1 MIPILTGA
9 YVNPL
14 DDITDKIGDK
24 DWAIKKGEWLIGEY
38 QQGRTV
44 ISNSRREQ
52 IRTARLYGQGM
63 QSNTKYKDILTPWN
77 KSKSKRV
84 QDLNISWD
92 IFPIFPKFRNKI
104 LGMFDGQDYT
114 PSASAI
120 DETSYGL
127 KEDMKVKSV
136 LRAKQA
142 EFLDLFKRMSGAE
155 GMEDGIKSPTLE
167 DANFWQEMGAF
178 KLKWEVGMEKLINWS
193 QKLSN
198 WERIKKMLLE
208 DLIDFGYCVVRDYTD
223 PHTQYAKGDYVDP
236 EWWVGFESRRNDG
249 YYLSAAGEFKW
260 YTLAQLKDKGLSDAQ
275 LIEAGKTY
283 YGINSNAN
291 YKYAAIDGQ
300 YDHDRHA
307 DYKICVFEYEF
318 ESVDTKIFTVRKGV
332 DGISRGYAEPSGKGN
347 AKLRKNRWYRA
358 ALIPGTRILID
369 FNYQRDVVYDEETPK
384 CSYSYAKY
392 GDKGITE
399 SCIAILDELQL
410 IIYKLRHAEKKAKPS
425 GIAIEM
431 SSLSGITLNN
441 EKMKSIDMIRL
452 YNRDG
457 NIIYRIPRDKAGL
470 PTQGVGNPLT
480 ELKGG
485 IGPVLQ
491 EYMTSIEL
499 RIEFLRQIT
508 GVNAIVDASTPNP
521 NNLVGTS
528 EIAAAATN
536 DVLKPLIGAYREVK
550 KDWANN
556 TAIRWQCIA
565 MYNKSVKGFVQA
577 IGAPAA
583 EYISAAKEIIDAK
596 FGISFEM
603 IISAETRN
611 KIENAALVSMQAQKQ
626 GMPGISMSD
635 YFYILRELDAGNIKL
650 AQAYLGYRE
659 KQQYEQQQQ
668 LQQQNMEMNGKN
680 ATELEKQKA
689 EGAIALIEAQKKADI
704 EIIRA
709 KGEEDRKTKALEQ
722 KTIKATS

>member
-9 YVNPL
+9 YTNPI

-24 DWAIKKGEWLIGEY
+24 NWAIKKGEWLIAEY

-44 ISNSRREQ
+44 IANSRREQ

-63 QSNTKYKDILTPWN
+63 QPNEKYKDLLTPWN
-77 KSKSKRV
+77 KTKTKRV
-84 QDLNISWD
+84 SAMNISWD
-92 IFPIFPKFRNKI
+92 IFPIFTKFRNKI

-120 DETSYGL
+120 DENSYGL
-127 KEDMKVKSV
+127 KEDFKVRSV
-136 LRAKQA
+136 LRAQQA
-142 EFLDLFKRMSGAE
+142 EFLALFKAMSGAQ
-155 GMEDGIKSPTLE
+155 GMEEGISSPTLD
-167 DANFWQEMGAF
+167 DANFWQDMGAF
-178 KLKWEVGMEKLINWS
+178 KLKWEVGMEKLLNWS

-208 DLIDFGYCVVRDYTD
+208 DLIDCGFCVVKDFTD
-223 PHTQYAKGDYVDP
+223 PHTQYAKGEYVDI

-260 YTLAQLKDKGLSDAQ
+260 YTLAQLKDKGLSDDQ
-275 LIEAGKTY
+275 LIEAGGRY
-283 YGINSNAN
+283 ASVNAN
-291 YKYAAIDGQ
+291 NNYQAFDGR
-300 YDHDRHA
+300 YNHDQHA
-307 DYKICVFEYEF
+307 DYKVCVFEYEF
-318 ESVDTKIFTVRKGV
+318 ESVDTKIYTVRRGV
-332 DGISRGYAEPSGKGN
+332 DGIERAYREPTGKGN
-347 AKLRKNRWYRA
+347 AKMRKNRWYRA
-358 ALIPGTRILID
+358 SLIPGTKILID
-369 FNYQRDVVYDEETPK
+369 FDYQRDVVYDEETPR

-392 GDKGITE
+392 GDRGITE
-399 SCIAILDELQL
+399 SCIATIDELQL
-410 IIYKLRHAEKKAKPS
+410 IIYKLRHAEMKAKPS
-425 GIAIEM
+425 GISIEM
-431 SSLSGITLNN
+431 TSLSGITLNK
-441 EKMKSIDMIRL
+441 EKMQAIDMIRL

-457 NIIYRIPRDKAGL
+457 NIIYRIPRDKSGL
-470 PTQGVGNPLT
+470 PIQGIGNPLT

-485 IGPVLQ
+485 IGPLLQ
-491 EYMTSIEL
+491 ELMQSLEL

-521 NNLVGTS
+521 NALVGTS
-528 EIAAAATN
+528 EIAAASTN

-565 MYNKSVKGFVQA
+565 MFNNSVKGFVQA

-583 EYISAAKEIIDAK
+583 EYVSAAKEIIDAK

-611 KIENAALVSMQAQKQ
+611 KIEQAALVSMQAQKQ

-659 KQQYEQQQQ
+659 KKQYEEQQK

-680 ATELEKQKA
+680 ATELEAKKA
-689 EGAIALIEAQKKADI
+689 EAALALIEAQTEAEIK
-704 EIIRA
+704 IIRA
-709 KGEEDRKTKALEQ
+709 KGEEDRKTKAMEQ
-722 KTIKATS
+722 KQTTKAAS